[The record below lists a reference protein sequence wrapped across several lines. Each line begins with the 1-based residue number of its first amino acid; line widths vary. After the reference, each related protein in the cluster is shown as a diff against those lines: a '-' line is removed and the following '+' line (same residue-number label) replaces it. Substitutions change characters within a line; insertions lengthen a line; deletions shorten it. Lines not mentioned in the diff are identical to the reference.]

1 MRLSVISTKSFFL
14 LLKRKWWKILYT
26 SYLKSRRKDHDGFG
40 KGYLAAII
48 DGEGTVTLT
57 KDSSFRYP
65 TIEVSSTTLEI
76 VEYLKDH
83 FGGVISRK
91 NERSP
96 KWK

>member
-1 MRLSVISTKSFFL
+1 MTDLE
-14 LLKRKWWKILYT
+14 
-26 SYLKSRRKDHDGFG
+26 

-57 KDSSFRYP
+57 KGSSFRYP

-76 VEYLKDH
+76 VEYLKDR
-83 FGGVISRK
+83 FGGVVSKK
-91 NERSP
+91 NERNP

>member
-1 MRLSVISTKSFFL
+1 MTDLE
-14 LLKRKWWKILYT
+14 
-26 SYLKSRRKDHDGFG
+26 

-57 KDSSFRYP
+57 KGSSFRYP

-83 FGGVISRK
+83 FVLLLLKMVKSVVLILLRIMKSR
-91 NERSP
+91 
-96 KWK
+96 